1 MELVQASVKA
11 IGQIVLKVQ
20 DSVRMAASVLRDI
33 VKNGQTLALQEAV
46 QVAQIIFRKF
56 PNKFEDLMK
65 DLASKVEEYHEPEAK
80 SAIIWI
86 VGEFAEKIP
95 NSEKIVQ
102 TFVDSFFED
111 PDHVKLQV
119 VTAAVKLYLKKPD

>member
-20 DSVRMAASVLRDI
+20 DSVRMAASVLKDI

-65 DLASKVEEYHEPEAK
+65 DLAAKVEEYHEPEAK
-80 SAIIWI
+80 AAIIWI
-86 VGEFAEKIP
+86 VGEFAEKIN

-102 TFVDSFFED
+102 NFVDCFFED
-111 PDHVKLQV
+111 PDHVKL
-119 VTAAVKLYLKKPD
+119 